1 MMPNDKLEILVKSV
15 EKRQAAVDKVVEQ
28 LRAMVAKGPDD
39 KKIGEVDK
47 KIDEIEKRAIAIEAA
62 LKKILAKQADDLAK
76 SETKAAQDLVNS
88 EIKAAQKIE
97 KTYMKLTE
105 KTMLEGRLTIL
116 EGQIRGLL
124 ARG

>member
-1 MMPNDKLEILVKSV
+1 MLEAGLGHFECNNS
-15 EKRQAAVDKVVEQ
+15 
-28 LRAMVAKGPDD
+28 P
-39 KKIGEVDK
+39 
-47 KIDEIEKRAIAIEAA
+47 
-62 LKKILAKQADDLAK
+62 
-76 SETKAAQDLVNS
+76 AQDLVNS

>member
-1 MMPNDKLEILVKSV
+1 MMPNDKLEILVKSI

-39 KKIGEVDK
+39 KKI
-47 KIDEIEKRAIAIEAA
+47 DEFEKRAIAIEAA

>member
-1 MMPNDKLEILVKSV
+1 MMPNDKLEILVNSI

-39 KKIGEVDK
+39 KKI
-47 KIDEIEKRAIAIEAA
+47 DEIEKRVIAIEAA